1 LDAYEIYILCS
12 KNKGRIHAKVGFK
25 LVNLNVDY
33 NYLLEKV
40 EITLV
45 ILNKELK
52 SLNFVILMSLRISKW
67 EFKPQGVRRPSNYI
81 LDSFNKF
88 SEVLTNELP
97 CFLPPYI
104 NVDHKIKLVP
114 SLAPM
119 SKTPHRLNQ

>member
-1 LDAYEIYILCS
+1 MDAYEIDILCS

-33 NYLLEKV
+33 NYLLAKV

-67 EFKPQGVRRPSNYI
+67 EFKPQGVRRPPNYI

-114 SLAPM
+114 I
-119 SKTPHRLNQ
+119 